1 MTKDKNYTRDLAWED
16 VIEVPEGVD
25 KAAAADVLSRYGSI
39 VSRKDLLQAAA
50 DGIPVDARTKLE
62 VQLQGAWSGAGAIG
76 KLDGSFQAEKLPEDA
91 SLEDVA
97 SASASACASIFVAA
111 QEPAKRLQSTYPE
124 DPTDEFRLL
133 LAEQSQVYFDEL
145 LLLATRTKEPTPI
158 EIEACGAALD
168 KVGEA
173 DDDARAPL
181 LAALRRHLGFWLG
194 ESISE
199 GAIHPLDDALARYLE
214 TNFGDPGEL
223 AAAAVRQGAAERM
236 AAYTGTAQ
244 QIEAM
249 LGKHI
254 LWKLWVLPSSGPPI
268 VQGLVLL
275 ARAAWA
281 HEVRGKVEAERA
293 IAAKHAPG
301 VTMELFGR
309 LADRHRKSRGIEV
322 TAEGFKTTDDDGQHV
337 HLADLPAEVPLSL
350 LEGAPRALAAI
361 HTYDMAVWAI
371 TQGAREAFAQ
381 PKQGSAGR
389 WRFEGGK
396 HVAALVQG
404 LETIDRPNPA
414 ARKEIQP
421 DVARAYEKATIAL
434 FVPFPDPYSPGGV
447 LSLAAGSY
455 TRGRGRRPAIIG
467 FDLAGW
473 ALPGDVYDRMGGG
486 HNARAREL
494 GKIVP
499 LPTGRPKLLAQR
511 YKNREGEAL
520 IGSIAGPSAWFYART
535 VGAIRM
541 RAADV
546 ARGYG
551 AYLPR
556 RKLAELARQAGL
568 DPKWLDAL
576 LDLWLDGD
584 DGPADLEKMGKDR
597 YHVGP
602 RHGTA
607 RLNIDQEGRKE
618 ADGARG
624 KPPAR
629 KRGKSKKN

>member
-1 MTKDKNYTRDLAWED
+1 MAKREA
-16 VIEVPEGVD
+16 IEEMRRRLRG
-25 KAAAADVLSRYGSI
+25 
-39 VSRKDLLQAAA
+39 AA
-50 DGIPVDARTKLE
+50 DGIPEEARAKLE
-62 VQLQGAWSGAGAIG
+62 AQIEGAWSGAGAIG
-76 KLDGSFQAEKLPEDA
+76 ILDGSTPFPMPPETA
-91 SLEDVA
+91 SNEEVTSAVA
-97 SASASACASIFVAA
+97 TNFLSAASIMGRNNLK
-111 QEPAKRLQSTYPE
+111 ERLIGALPG
-124 DPTDEFRLL
+124 DPTPEFKRI
-133 LAEQSQVYFDEL
+133 LAADSAEYAAEL
-145 LLLATRTKEPTPI
+145 LDLATDTPEATPI
-158 EIEACGAALD
+158 EIEACAAALD
-168 KVGEA
+168 KVKEQG
-173 DDDARAPL
+173 DDARAPL
-181 LAALRRHLGFWLG
+181 LEVLRRHLGVWKGTVGDTLA
-194 ESISE
+194 ELE
-199 GAIHPLDDALARYLE
+199 DCAIHPLDEALARYLAAE
-214 TNFGDPGEL
+214 LGEPGE
-223 AAAAVRQGAAERM
+223 AAAERIRKNAAERM
-236 AAYTGTAQ
+236 DAYTGEAP
-244 QIEAM
+244 QIEA
-249 LGKHI
+249 LRDHRH
-254 LWKLWVLPSSGPPI
+254 LWKLWALPVVGKPL
-268 VQGLVLL
+268 VRGLELL

-602 RHGTA
+602 RHWTA